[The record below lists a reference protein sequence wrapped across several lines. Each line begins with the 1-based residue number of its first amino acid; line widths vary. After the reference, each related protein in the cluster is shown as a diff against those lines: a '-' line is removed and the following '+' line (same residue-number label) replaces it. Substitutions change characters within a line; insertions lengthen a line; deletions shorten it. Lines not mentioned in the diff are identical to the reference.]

1 MATAPV
7 EEHAGSGELLSA
19 VHAELIEFA
28 AVFSGRFLLLARQE
42 VAETVTRIE
51 ELSKVI
57 DHLQVLG
64 AHAADQHRL
73 ADPGDGP
80 WPAAAAGPEGGGGT
94 RSEFR
99 DTADYLRARLG
110 IGRGEANRRL
120 RLASSTQPA
129 VPAGGQGTP
138 APLEIL
144 AGAFGRGRV

>member
-7 EEHAGSGELLSA
+7 EEHAGTVGILSA
-19 VHAELIEFA
+19 VHAELTEFA
-28 AVFSGRFLLLARQE
+28 ATFSDRFLLLGRHE
-42 VAETVTRIE
+42 VTETIAGIE
-51 ELSKVI
+51 ELSKVV

-64 AHAADQHRL
+64 AHAAEQHRL
-73 ADPGDGP
+73 AGPGEGP
-80 WPAAAAGPEGGGGT
+80 WPAAKPAGGGT
-94 RSEFR
+94 RTEFR

-110 IGRGEANRRL
+110 ISRSEAARRL